1 MKQHQY
7 QTKVVWT
14 GNLGKGT
21 SHYAAY
27 SRDHVIQ
34 SEGKSE
40 ILGSSDPAF
49 RGDKTRYNPE
59 ELLLSTLS
67 SCHLLQYL
75 HLCAVAGVVVLEY
88 EDQPEG
94 TMVET
99 PDGGGHFTEV
109 TLKPTVKVAEAAMI
123 EPANSLHQRAHELCF
138 IARSVNFPVKHA
150 PIALVF

>member
-7 QTKVVWT
+7 KIKVEWT

-21 SHYAAY
+21 SHYTAY
-27 SRDHVIQ
+27 NRNHVIQ
-34 SEGKSE
+34 ADNKAE
-40 ILGSSDPAF
+40 ILGSSDPSF

-75 HLCAVAGVVVLEY
+75 HLCAVAGVVVMAY
-88 EDQPEG
+88 EDQAEG
-94 TMVET
+94 IMVET

-109 TLKPTVKVAEAAMI
+109 TLKPIVKVAEAAMI
-123 EPANSLHQRAHELCF
+123 EMASKLHHRAHELCF

-150 PIALVF
+150 PTTLIF